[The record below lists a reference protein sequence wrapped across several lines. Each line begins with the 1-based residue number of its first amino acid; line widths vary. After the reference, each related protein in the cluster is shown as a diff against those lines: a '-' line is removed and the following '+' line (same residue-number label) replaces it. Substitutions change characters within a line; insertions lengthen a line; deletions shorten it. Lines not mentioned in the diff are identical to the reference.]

1 MVPFFK
7 FFPEPSLE
15 EKHKNGDQHKEKEE
29 IRSISLG
36 IPDSDGFE
44 KKKCGN
50 K

>member
-7 FFPEPSLE
+7 FFPEPSFE
-15 EKHKNGDQHKEKEE
+15 EKHKNGDHYEKKEE
-29 IRSISLG
+29 ICSISFT

>member
-15 EKHKNGDQHKEKEE
+15 EKHKNGDHHKEKEE
-29 IRSISLG
+29 ICPISFG